1 MGGSLKTLEGFREGT
16 TQICLENEDKGGG
29 EDRESHQTFLGGD
42 HFSEV
47 TFKQRGN
54 RLNLTLFSPE
64 SSAAH
69 PPPPLKA
76 INNDRFLSSDR

>member
-1 MGGSLKTLEGFREGT
+1 MRTQEGGSLKTLEGFREGT

-29 EDRESHQTFLGGD
+29 TRKSSKVFRAD

-47 TFKQRGN
+47 FKQRGD
-54 RLNLTLFSPE
+54 LLKMTLFSPE

-69 PPPPLKA
+69 PPDK
-76 INNDRFLSSDR
+76 